1 MMANWLSLQFGPL
14 LHLDIND
21 YLL

>member
-21 YLL
+21 NLL